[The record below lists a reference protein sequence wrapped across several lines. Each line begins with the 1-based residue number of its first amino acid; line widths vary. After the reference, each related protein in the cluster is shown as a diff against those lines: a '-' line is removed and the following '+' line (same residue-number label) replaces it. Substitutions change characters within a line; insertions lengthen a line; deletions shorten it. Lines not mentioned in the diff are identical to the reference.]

1 MGFGWC
7 VAIAIVLR
15 WEEEFP
21 ITFYLS
27 RACQLSEL
35 ISIGVIL
42 AKEVKKFVVDN
53 HNHISEF

>member
-7 VAIAIVLR
+7 VAIVLR

-21 ITFYLS
+21 ITLCLS